1 MGRLRAC
8 QLHEDTSANSTFLA
22 GFPAFCQRLGLRA
35 KLDQVFVASYLLR
48 DMGLYAGMDS
58 IVLANNAAR
67 TRFAARVVIIYMQS
81 NLHKRLPLFS
91 SVGNLHVSG

>member
-1 MGRLRAC
+1 MPTI
-8 QLHEDTSANSTFLA
+8 EDPSANSTFLA

-48 DMGLYAGMDS
+48 DLGIYAGMDS

-67 TRFAARVVIIYMQS
+67 MWPAARVVIIHMQT
-81 NLHKRLPLFS
+81 NFHKRL
-91 SVGNLHVSG
+91 